1 MSASQMWH
9 EVRLDGR
16 VALVTGA
23 SSGLGYAS
31 ALALAEAGAD
41 LVVASRSL
49 ERLADIC
56 RAIEA
61 RGRQAFPLA
70 VDVRDLA
77 QVRRMADAAVERF
90 GRIDILV
97 NSAGLNIPQPALE
110 VTEEAWDTIMDTNA
124 KGLFFC
130 CQAVGR
136 YMVAQRYG
144 RIVNIGSTMGLVGM
158 ADRAAYCASKGAVS
172 QLTKVL
178 AIEWAPYN
186 VTVNAV
192 APTFVETPLTRPYF
206 ERIPGFREEV
216 LRRIPMGRL
225 GLPEEVAAAVVF
237 LASDA
242 ASLITGVTLP
252 VDGGWTAW

>member
-1 MSASQMWH
+1 MDEQRMWLDI
-9 EVRLDGR
+9 RLDGR

-41 LVVASRSL
+41 LVVAGRSL

-56 RAIEA
+56 RAVEA
-61 RGRQAFPLA
+61 RGRHVFPLA

-77 QVRRMADAAVERF
+77 QVRRMADAAFERF

-216 LRRIPMGRL
+216 LRRIPLGRL
-225 GLPEEVAAAVVF
+225 GSPEEVAAAVVF

-242 ASLITGVTLP
+242 ASMITGVTLP

>member
-1 MSASQMWH
+1 MDEQRMWLDI
-9 EVRLDGR
+9 RLDGR

-41 LVVASRSL
+41 LVVAGRSL

-56 RAIEA
+56 RAVEA
-61 RGRQAFPLA
+61 RGRHAFPLA

-77 QVRRMADAAVERF
+77 QVRRMADAAFERF

-216 LRRIPMGRL
+216 LRRIPLGRL
-225 GLPEEVAAAVVF
+225 GSPEEVAAAVVF

-242 ASLITGVTLP
+242 ASMITGVTLP

>member
-1 MSASQMWH
+1 MDEQRMWLDI
-9 EVRLDGR
+9 RLDGR

-41 LVVASRSL
+41 LVVAGRSL

-56 RAIEA
+56 RAVEA
-61 RGRQAFPLA
+61 RGRHAFPLA

-77 QVRRMADAAVERF
+77 QVRRMADAAFERF

-158 ADRAAYCASKGAVS
+158 VDRAAYCASKGAVS

-216 LRRIPMGRL
+216 LRRIPLGRL
-225 GLPEEVAAAVVF
+225 GSPEEVAAAVVF

-242 ASLITGVTLP
+242 ASMITGVTLP

>member
-1 MSASQMWH
+1 MIEDRTLLDW
-9 EVRLDGR
+9 RLDGK

-41 LVVASRSL
+41 VAVAGRSL
-49 ERLADIC
+49 DRLAAVC
-56 RAIEA
+56 QAIEA
-61 RGRQAFPLA
+61 RGRQAYPVA
-70 VDVRDLA
+70 VDVRDVV
-77 QVRRMADAAVERF
+77 QIRRMADEVYDRF
-90 GRIDILV
+90 GHIDILV

-110 VTEEAWDTIMDTNA
+110 VTEDAWDTIMETNA

-136 YMVAQRYG
+136 YMVAQRAG

-216 LRRIPMGRL
+216 LRRIPFGRL
-225 GLPEEVAAAVVF
+225 ATPEEVAAAVVF

-242 ASLITGVTLP
+242 ASMITGVTLP

>member
-1 MSASQMWH
+1 MSGDRALLDF
-9 EVRLDGR
+9 RLDGK

-23 SSGLGYAS
+23 SSGLGYTC

-41 LVVASRSL
+41 VAVASRSL
-49 ERLADIC
+49 DRLTDVC
-56 RAIEA
+56 RAVEA
-61 RGRQAFPLA
+61 RGRRAFPVA
-70 VDVRDLA
+70 VDVRDVA
-77 QVRRMADAAVERF
+77 QIRRMAEEVWNAF

-97 NSAGLNIPQPALE
+97 NSAGLNIPQPALD
-110 VTEEAWDTIMDTNA
+110 VTEEAWDTILDTNA

-136 YMVAQRYG
+136 YMVQQRYG
-144 RIVNIGSTMGLVGM
+144 RIVNLGSTMGLVGM
-158 ADRAAYCASKGAVS
+158 ADRAAYCASKGAVT

-216 LRRIPMGRL
+216 LRRIPLGRL
-225 GLPEEVAAAVVF
+225 GLPEEVAVAVVF

-242 ASLITGVTLP
+242 AAMITGVTLP

>member
-1 MSASQMWH
+1 MKS
-9 EVRLDGR
+9 ERVLLECRVDGK

-23 SSGLGYAS
+23 SSGLGYTCAV
-31 ALALAEAGAD
+31 ALAEAGAD
-41 LVVASRSL
+41 VAVASRSL
-49 ERLADIC
+49 DRLQEVC
-56 RAIEA
+56 RAIEE
-61 RGRQAFPLA
+61 RGRRAFPIA
-70 VDVRDLA
+70 VDVRDVGQIRA
-77 QVRRMADAAVERF
+77 MAERVHSVF

-110 VTEEAWDTIMDTNA
+110 VTEENWDTILDTNA
-124 KGLFFC
+124 KGLFFT

-136 YMVAQRYG
+136 YMVVQRYG
-144 RIVNIGSTMGLVGM
+144 RIVNLGSTLGLVGM
-158 ADRAAYCASKGAVS
+158 ADRAAYCASKGAVT

-216 LRRIPMGRL
+216 LRRIPLGRL

-242 ASLITGVTLP
+242 AGMITGVTLP